1 MSCAQYLVA
10 ASEAA
15 LSLIRGRVP
24 ASPSALAQDGGC
36 DPEYGAKDGKPPA
49 TQGDS
54 TWFPTHLVAVEA
66 VLEVDVWEEVVM
78 IVDFVTDTE
87 IEDLVVTVEKVEGVE
102 LVVLD

>member
-1 MSCAQYLVA
+1 
-10 ASEAA
+10 
-15 LSLIRGRVP
+15 
-24 ASPSALAQDGGC
+24 
-36 DPEYGAKDGKPPA
+36 
-49 TQGDS
+49 
-54 TWFPTHLVAVEA
+54 VEA